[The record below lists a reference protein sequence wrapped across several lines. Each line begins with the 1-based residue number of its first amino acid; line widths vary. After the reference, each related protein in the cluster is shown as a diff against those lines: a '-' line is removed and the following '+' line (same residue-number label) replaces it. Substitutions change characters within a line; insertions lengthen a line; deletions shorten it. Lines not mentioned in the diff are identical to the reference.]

1 MIRKMK
7 NPLLTLSRKSIRL
20 LKRNIAQRKRK
31 LQSRNSIRK
40 NQRNRTSFLS
50 RQAPREAKEVFLS
63 EFNYLRNI

>member
-40 NQRNRTSFLS
+40 NQMNRTSFQS
-50 RQAPREAKEVFLS
+50 PQAPREAKEVFLS